1 MSIGDFPY
9 NIEFVDAPKEPEPHN
24 LIAGD
29 TLAWSR
35 SFEAYPATAGWVL
48 AYVLNSPT
56 GRIVVNSADITA
68 TGDQFNIA
76 VPSAETKL
84 WAPGAY
90 QWTAVVALA
99 ASGPVPA
106 QRFTVALGRV
116 VIAIDLLDATAPQDT
131 RSNAE
136 KALDNIHLMLAG
148 RGGDGVQEYTI
159 NGRMLR
165 RYSITELLQLR
176 SVYTSIVKIERINRG
191 EYMLPTTVAVHFRG
205 E

>member
-1 MSIGDFPY
+1 MPKSPIFPY

-90 QWTAVVALA
+90 QWTAV
-99 ASGPVPA
+99 
-106 QRFTVALGRV
+106 VALGRV